1 MLISNAW
8 TYLQARLN
16 LSEER
21 GQTLTEYALI
31 LVLIAIAAVGI
42 MATLGDTIDGVFSDA
57 NDELGGAG
65 AGGE

>member
-57 NDELGGAG
+57 NDELGGA
-65 AGGE
+65 AE

>member
-1 MLISNAW
+1 MLISYAW
-8 TYLQARLN
+8 TYLQARMN

-42 MATLGDTIDGVFSDA
+42 MATLGDTIEGVFTSA
-57 NDELGGAG
+57 EDELDG
-65 AGGE
+65 AGG